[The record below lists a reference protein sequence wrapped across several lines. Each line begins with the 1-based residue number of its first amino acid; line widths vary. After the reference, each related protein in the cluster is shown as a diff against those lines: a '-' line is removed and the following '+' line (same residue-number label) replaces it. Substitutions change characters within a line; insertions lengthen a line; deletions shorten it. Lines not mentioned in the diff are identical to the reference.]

1 MYNYGLCVLLF
12 LFFSYI
18 LNSVYFILF
27 VIEMMGVGFLIV
39 FLMIFVVGGF
49 FMMIFSI
56 FKFCLCVCR
65 WNQLFGRLMVLE
77 LGNWSKDQLLLLF
90 FVYID
95 FLFEEEFFINM
106 EEIIYN
112 LKLNYMENYMQK

>member
-1 MYNYGLCVLLF
+1 MYNYGLCV
-12 LFFSYI
+12 FFYFQFYI
-18 LNSVYFILF
+18 LISVYFILF
-27 VIEMMGVGFLIV
+27 VIEMMSVGFLIV

-49 FMMIFSI
+49 FVMIFSI
-56 FKFCLCVCR
+56 FKFYLCVCR
-65 WNQLFGRLMVLE
+65 WNQLFGRLVVLE